1 VNLSLTR
8 KAGIPIFAGVNSR
21 IAAGLLVI
29 LVTGLGWAGC
39 ATNTQVTPMGN
50 NTYTLT
56 RQGVLTFTK
65 SVEQLKLEARQAAA
79 DFCEARGK
87 HLKVVELTAENPH
100 SGKGEAKAT
109 IVFQAVDLVRA
120 PDPRPVPPAATGDRV
135 DRVYKDL
142 TKLDELRQKNI
153 LTNDEFQGEKKKVLD
168 QPQ

>member
-1 VNLSLTR
+1 MTR
-8 KAGIPIFAGVNSR
+8 TARIPIFAGVNSR
-21 IAAGLLVI
+21 IAAALFGALVAGFAG
-29 LVTGLGWAGC
+29 TGC
-39 ATNTQVTPMGN
+39 ATNTQVTPRGD

-65 SVEQLKLEARQAAA
+65 SVEQLKMEAREAAA
-79 DFCEARGK
+79 SFCEARGK
-87 HLKVVELTAENPH
+87 QLKVVELTAENPRL
-100 SGKGEAKAT
+100 GKGEAKAT
-109 IVFQAVDLVRA
+109 IVFQAVDIT
-120 PDPRPVPPAATGDRV
+120 PPPETRPVPPAPTVDRV